1 MKLLTAF
8 GNANLILELI
18 DFFNGGS
25 RFQYNEQGEE
35 IRRSFD
41 GRRIGDLHLV
51 CTSGQK
57 DKFSGLTNK
66 IVQEYPKLKGHI
78 HAIDLACDDIAC
90 QGDDEDARKTIY
102 DQVRNLA
109 GRDLVISSGGRKL
122 ITQRLIE
129 AGLLYGCKGY
139 LTITAP
145 SGAEKD
151 PKVRFRTREFNVVWT
166 RASKFY
172 REKRDRLIRDEI
184 GDTFRSLYL
193 LPVSLVTRLQDE
205 KIGIDPAR
213 AEEEKKWLRH
223 LPKTDLHCHLGG
235 SYDFH
240 LLKEL
245 AVILLEDLKVP
256 GARQAEIAAALE
268 KRLDCP
274 LPEITPESLM
284 KFAEGKAHCLK
295 GLKDLCHD
303 LDSDD
308 HVCHAVLVSR
318 LPVGKMKE
326 LAEDRPLTS
335 SGTGDDLL
343 DWYMASGDLGGS
355 ALLQTEGTL
364 RRAVAWL
371 VEYMACDG
379 VRYLEVRF
387 SPGNYTR
394 AGLGIHR
401 VMEIVT
407 DEAERRCE
415 NRNITV
421 NFLVMATRHKDEEEM
436 KRHVDAATKAWK
448 HRNGRKSQVV
458 GFDLAGQEK
467 DYNPE
472 NFKEIFQPLHDKF
485 MNITI
490 HAGEMAEEKKIR
502 QALYELHA
510 KRIGHGLKLIDNR
523 AMMNYVRDWGIAIEM
538 CPSSNRQT
546 NGFRLNDEDNGR
558 PEYPLKEYLKHGIQV
573 TVNTDNPGISNTR
586 PSQELWMA
594 ARLTPDGLSRW
605 DILRLVR
612 NGFKAVFLPR
622 DKKDELL
629 KEVDQQIFELLLK
642 ERVE

>member
-1 MKLLTAF
+1 MKLLTAL
-8 GNANLILELI
+8 GKDKDLILELV
-18 DFFNGGS
+18 DFFNGGD
-25 RFQYNEQGEE
+25 RFTYKKKAAT
-35 IRRSFD
+35 IRAEFA
-41 GRRIGDLHLV
+41 GCRIRELHLV
-51 CTSGQK
+51 CT
-57 DKFSGLTNK
+57 DDVENTLHGLRE
-66 IVQEYPKLKGHI
+66 VLEAEYP
-78 HAIDLACDDIAC
+78 DITVDVIELGC
-90 QGDDEDARKTIY
+90 NDITCL
-102 DQVRNLA
+102 QVDNDVRGIVYQAVKRLA
-109 GRDLVISSGGRKL
+109 GLDLVISSGGRKL

-129 AGLLYGCKGY
+129 AGLLYGCAGY
-139 LTITAP
+139 LTITTDYDLERSRSARLQT
-145 SGAEKD
+145 EKL
-151 PKVRFRTREFNVVWT
+151 NVVWT
-166 RASKFY
+166 PAANFY
-172 REKRDRLIRDEI
+172 REKRARLIRDEI

-213 AEEEKKWLRH
+213 AEEEKKWLQR

-235 SYDFH
+235 SYDFP

-245 AVILLEDLKVP
+245 AVILLEDLRVP

-268 KRLDCP
+268 KRLACP

-295 GLKDLCHD
+295 GLKALCHG
-303 LDSDD
+303 LDKDY

-318 LPVGKMKE
+318 LPVEKMEE
-326 LAEDRPLTS
+326 LAEDHPLTS
-335 SGTGDDLL
+335 PGAGDDPL

-371 VEYMACDG
+371 IEHMAGDG

-394 AGLGIHR
+394 AGLDIHR
-401 VMEIVT
+401 VIEIVT

-415 NRNITV
+415 DRDITV
-421 NFLVMATRHKDEEEM
+421 NFLVMATRHKNEEEM
-436 KRHVDAATKAWK
+436 KRHVDAATEAWK
-448 HRNGRKSQVV
+448 HRDGRKSQVV
-458 GFDLAGQEK
+458 GFDLAGQER

-546 NGFRLNDEDNGR
+546 NGFRLNDEDNGGAR
-558 PEYPLKEYLKHGIQV
+558 YPLKEYLDHGIQV

-605 DILRLVR
+605 DILRLIR

-622 DKKDELL
+622 DRKDELL
-629 KEVDQQIFELLLK
+629 KEVDQQIFELLLNEGK
-642 ERVE
+642 G